1 MNDYSN
7 FLNDL
12 AQRESSGNQ
21 SAINTL
27 GYLGLYQ
34 MGEAALIDAG
44 YIENDGKINNNYSD
58 YQWTGVD
65 GVNSY
70 SDFLNNA
77 QAQTNAVSSYHE
89 RVLGYL
95 DSKEATDYIGQ
106 TIDGVLITEAGLLG
120 AAHLVGAG
128 AVSSWLRNPTGGTPE
143 DALGTKPTEY
153 MELLG
158 DNDLGDLTPPTV
170 PNNPTDPADPTDPA
184 AQVDRILLYQGIVYL
199 QLPQLMG

>member
-1 MNDYSN
+1 M
-7 FLNDL
+7 NDL

-65 GVNSY
+65 DVNSY

-95 DSKEATDYIGQ
+95 DSKETTDYIGQ
-106 TIDGVLITEAGLLG
+106 TIDGVLITEAGLHTLSFTKYG
-120 AAHLVGAG
+120 VVDAEILSISHDAIIDEERGLVFSMLLRLDRSSLLADDR
-128 AVSSWLRNPTGGTPE
+128 AVEFKPGIAVTAEIQTGE
-143 DALGTKPTEY
+143 RRL
-153 MELLG
+153 
-158 DNDLGDLTPPTV
+158 
-170 PNNPTDPADPTDPA
+170 
-184 AQVDRILLYQGIVYL
+184 I
-199 QLPQLMG
+199 